1 MGLCAHYLALGTFPF
16 SCTEIHIF
24 IFFIILFNFNILHF
38 SLVWRP
44 KPRLGKK
51 MDQIMNW
58 LVTSW
63 FIFQAV
69 EVDDVL
75 ASNQTQ
81 KEQVIHIDHES
92 FYEGRVFGELQSR
105 ATVHLEDGL
114 LTAKIETPQDIYHIG
129 KGMNTHLRPFIFTF
143 LVLFPKAKLLKQIGH
158 FLIVNSK
165 IAVFTSWNFLSF
177 GKKIV

>member
-1 MGLCAHYLALGTFPF
+1 MLSNFPSLRDQNHALSKRWTDPELN
-16 SCTEIHIF
+16 CYE
-24 IFFIILFNFNILHF
+24 LNFY
-38 SLVWRP
+38 
-44 KPRLGKK
+44 
-51 MDQIMNW
+51 
-58 LVTSW
+58 
-63 FIFQAV
+63 FQAV

-129 KGMNTHLRPFIFTF
+129 KRISTPKNLLRKNQHFFVKSTF
-143 LVLFPKAKLLKQIGH
+143 LLNKLLK
-158 FLIVNSK
+158 N
-165 IAVFTSWNFLSF
+165 
-177 GKKIV
+177 

>member
-1 MGLCAHYLALGTFPF
+1 
-16 SCTEIHIF
+16 
-24 IFFIILFNFNILHF
+24 
-38 SLVWRP
+38 
-44 KPRLGKK
+44 
-51 MDQIMNW
+51 MNW

-165 IAVFTSWNFLSF
+165 ISCHLE
-177 GKKIV
+177 KKSCNQLTIFNKKKGLISQTQTTVW

>member
-1 MGLCAHYLALGTFPF
+1 MLSNFPSLRDQNHALSKRWTDPELN
-16 SCTEIHIF
+16 CYE
-24 IFFIILFNFNILHF
+24 LNFY
-38 SLVWRP
+38 
-44 KPRLGKK
+44 
-51 MDQIMNW
+51 
-58 LVTSW
+58 
-63 FIFQAV
+63 FQAV

-129 KGMNTHLRPFIFTF
+129 KGMST
-143 LVLFPKAKLLKQIGH
+143 LKNGST
-158 FLIVNSK
+158 L
-165 IAVFTSWNFLSF
+165 
-177 GKKIV
+177 

>member
-1 MGLCAHYLALGTFPF
+1 MISNKL
-16 SCTEIHIF
+16 IF
-24 IFFIILFNFNILHF
+24 
-38 SLVWRP
+38 
-44 KPRLGKK
+44 
-51 MDQIMNW
+51 
-58 LVTSW
+58 
-63 FIFQAV
+63 FQAV

-129 KGMNTHLRPFIFTF
+129 KAMNTHPRPFILTF
-143 LVLFPKAKLLKQIGH
+143 LVLF
-158 FLIVNSK
+158 
-165 IAVFTSWNFLSF
+165 
-177 GKKIV
+177 

>member
-1 MGLCAHYLALGTFPF
+1 MLSNFPSLRDQNHALSKRWTDPELN
-16 SCTEIHIF
+16 CYE
-24 IFFIILFNFNILHF
+24 LNFY
-38 SLVWRP
+38 
-44 KPRLGKK
+44 
-51 MDQIMNW
+51 
-58 LVTSW
+58 
-63 FIFQAV
+63 FQAV

-165 IAVFTSWNFLSF
+165 ISCHLEKKSCKENFSRTF
-177 GKKIV
+177 